1 MIAARGHEDTTRWGG
16 ALALVAGLHL
26 AAGFVV
32 ATLARP
38 VERALPEDP
47 AMFIDLPAA
56 EATPSQPPPS
66 AAQPTP
72 VDPAPVQPDTARPVP
87 EVASVALPDRPVV
100 QRVEPAPAPV
110 MTPSPAPPLA
120 NAPQAV
126 AEPVSDA
133 MRARELNYYASL
145 MAWLNRKK
153 TYPAEA
159 RKARQQGVV
168 SVRFTIDRN
177 GNVISAGIKKGSG
190 FALLD
195 DETLKLMQRASP
207 LPAIPDSLKKQQ
219 LTISL
224 PVEYSLVTQ

>member
-1 MIAARGHEDTTRWGG
+1 MTATRAHDERTRWGG
-16 ALALVAGLHL
+16 SLALVAGLHL
-26 AAGFVV
+26 AAGFVL
-32 ATLARP
+32 ATLVRP
-38 VERALPEDP
+38 VEHAALEDP
-47 AMFIDLPAA
+47 AMFIELPALDA
-56 EATPSQPPPS
+56 PASQPTPS

-72 VDPAPVQPDTARPVP
+72 VDPTPALPDLSRSVPDIAP
-87 EVASVALPDRPVV
+87 VALPERPVI
-100 QRVEPAPAPV
+100 QRIEQTPPPV
-110 MTPSPAPPLA
+110 MTPSPAPPLVT
-120 NAPQAV
+120 PSQAA

-133 MRARELNYYASL
+133 MRARERNYYASL

-168 SVRFTIDRN
+168 SVRFTIDRA

-195 DETLKLMQRASP
+195 EETLKLMQRASP

-224 PVEYSLVTQ
+224 PVEYSLITQ